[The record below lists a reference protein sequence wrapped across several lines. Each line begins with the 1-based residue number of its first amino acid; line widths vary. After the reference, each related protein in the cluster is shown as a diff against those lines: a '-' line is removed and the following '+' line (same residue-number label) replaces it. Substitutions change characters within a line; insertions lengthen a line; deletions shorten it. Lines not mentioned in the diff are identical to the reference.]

1 MFDPRFLGRNEHVVV
16 SQASLPEVF
25 LFPVSLLDLDN
36 DLDIIGLS
44 ILSILLINILILI
57 LS

>member
-1 MFDPRFLGRNEHVVV
+1 MLNPRFLGNDEQVVV
-16 SQASLPEVF
+16 SQVSLPEVY
-25 LFPVSLLDLDN
+25 LSPVSLLDLDI